1 MPSVSY
7 NHIYYRT
14 RNGIEVIF
22 ITDIAKAGS
31 KPETALWKFDT
42 LKENIKSGKINI
54 LRFNLLDVEVYF
66 LNLIRDCTLV
76 NDFTLLH
83 LFIN

>member
-1 MPSVSY
+1 M
-7 NHIYYRT
+7 YYSCLPFYIITLIIERVM
-14 RNGIEVIF
+14 EVIF

-76 NDFTLLH
+76 NDSRCCIYL
-83 LFIN
+83 

>member
-1 MPSVSY
+1 MLFLLAVLY
-7 NHIYYRT
+7 YHVYYRA

-54 LRFNLLDVEVYF
+54 LRFNLLDVEV
-66 LNLIRDCTLV
+66 
-76 NDFTLLH
+76 
-83 LFIN
+83 

>member
-1 MPSVSY
+1 M
-7 NHIYYRT
+7 

-31 KPETALWKFDT
+31 KPQTALWKFDT

-54 LRFNLLDVEVYF
+54 LRFNLLDVEV
-66 LNLIRDCTLV
+66 
-76 NDFTLLH
+76 
-83 LFIN
+83 

>member
-1 MPSVSY
+1 MLSASY

-54 LRFNLLDVEVYF
+54 LRFNLLDVEV
-66 LNLIRDCTLV
+66 
-76 NDFTLLH
+76 
-83 LFIN
+83 

>member
-1 MPSVSY
+1 MLSVSY

-54 LRFNLLDVEVYF
+54 LRFDLLDVEV
-66 LNLIRDCTLV
+66 
-76 NDFTLLH
+76 
-83 LFIN
+83 